1 MKFIAKIMII
11 TLASLF
17 MATTVSAHSLW
28 VNTFESFAH
37 QPGHVTVGL
46 GWGHTL
52 PIDDILNSPNG
63 KVLVESFTITD
74 PEGNTTQL
82 QIPSAQTATA
92 DTQTPILIC
101 TVRISAFRKLL

>member
-1 MKFIAKIMII
+1 MRLTAKITI
-11 TLASLF
+11 TAVASLF
-17 MATTVSAHSLW
+17 MATTVYAHSFW

-63 KVLVESFTITD
+63 KILVESFTGSTLTL
-74 PEGNTTQL
+74 N
-82 QIPSAQTATA
+82 
-92 DTQTPILIC
+92 
-101 TVRISAFRKLL
+101 VN